1 MLMMGNTR
9 QNIRQNSMKLTV
21 KREQPKDTYTPGKLY
36 IDGQF
41 FCFTL
46 EDLDRGL
53 TQDMSI
59 GEIQS
64 RKIYGETA
72 IPKGTYKV
80 TLDVE
85 SPKFSQYPF
94 YMEVCQGKV
103 PRLVDVPGY
112 EGVLIHVAD
121 GPKKDKLLQG
131 CIGIGERQSDG
142 SLLNGKET
150 FRKFYDTIKSQT
162 NLSIE
167 IK

>member
-1 MLMMGNTR
+1 
-9 QNIRQNSMKLTV
+9 MKLTV

-36 IDGQF
+36 IDGKYF
-41 FCFTL
+41 SDTL

-53 TQDMSI
+53 TQNMSI

-64 RKIYGETA
+64 KKIYGETA
-72 IPKGTYKV
+72 IPKGTYKI
-80 TLDVE
+80 TLDVV

-94 YMEVCQGKV
+94 YMEVCQGKI

-131 CIGIGERQSDG
+131 CIGIGERQTDG
-142 SLLNGKET
+142 SLLNGKQI
-150 FRKFYDTIKSQT
+150 FRKLYEKIQGQN
-162 NLSIE
+162 NLIIE
-167 IK
+167 VL

>member
-1 MLMMGNTR
+1 MIL
-9 QNIRQNSMKLTV
+9 KV
-21 KREQPKDTYTPGKLY
+21 KREQPRDTYTPGKLY
-36 IDGQF
+36 IDGEYF
-41 FCFTL
+41 SDTL

-64 RKIYGETA
+64 KKIYGETA
-72 IPKGTYKV
+72 IPKGTYKI
-80 TLDVE
+80 TLDVV

-94 YMEVCQGKV
+94 YMEVCQGKI

-112 EGVLIHVAD
+112 EGVLIHVVD

-150 FRKFYDTIKSQT
+150 FRKLYSKIKGQD
-162 NLSIE
+162 NLTIE